1 MNSLRNIWHLG
12 IKELRSLWQ
21 DKALMVFVLVAFTV
35 MIYTAGSAGSMELHN
50 APIAVVDEDQ
60 TVLSGRIINSLQ
72 QPWFLTPDLRGRS
85 EVVCEV
91 YMGLRSQTCSHL
103 AYRTRH
109 PRASASPGCPRAS
122 PDL

>member
-72 QPWFLTPDLRGRS
+72 QPWFLKPDL
-85 EVVCEV
+85 V
-91 YMGLRSQTCSHL
+91 
-103 AYRTRH
+103 AY
-109 PRASASPGCPRAS
+109 GDID
-122 PDL
+122 DL